1 MAVENSSLGLKRIGI
16 ANVVASALPTVFTEL
31 HDAQIDSAS
40 LTESE
45 PTTEDIRI
53 EQKKGIYRRIETEEG
68 STVFTVQLYD
78 VSPDNIALLKG
89 GTVTPATAEV
99 GKRWARTETVEVT
112 KAVQLITLDD
122 YKIYIPNGYV
132 TALITWAL
140 SKSALATITLTIAAQ
155 DHELGDVIIEEP
167 LAD

>member
-1 MAVENSSLGLKRIGI
+1 MGVENSSLGLKRIG
-16 ANVVASALPTVFTEL
+16 VAEVDAAALPTIFTEL
-31 HDAQIDSAS
+31 EDAQIDSAS

-89 GTVTPATAEV
+89 GTVTPATAQT
-99 GKRWARTETVEVT
+99 GKRWSRKETVEVT
-112 KAVQLITLDD
+112 KALELVTLDD

-132 TALITWAL
+132 IALITWAL
-140 SKSALATITLTIAAQ
+140 AKSALATVTLTITAQ
-155 DHELGDVIIEEP
+155 EHELGDVIIEEP
-167 LAD
+167 LGE